1 MKYKPGKPNDDLSRA
16 KPFWE
21 EVPDRP
27 PPKYEPPK
35 SDIQPPFWEHV
46 TSTMEKRSLST
57 SLVLF
62 MLILLGV
69 MSLWL

>member
-1 MKYKPGKPNDDLSRA
+1 MNYKPNEPNTEIGQA

-35 SDIQPPFWEHV
+35 SEIQPPFWDEKSKPV
-46 TSTMEKRSLST
+46 QSMSTA
-57 SLVLF
+57 F
-62 MLILLGV
+62 ILIILIVIGAA
-69 MSLWL
+69 SLWL